1 MKITYFADT
10 DTALLEFSSA
20 RVVSTREI
28 ARDVLVDLDAR
39 GKPVSITIEHARRA
53 HPGRPAPVAGRRV
66 PRQARNQLKARP
78 RAAT

>member
-28 ARDVLVDLDAR
+28 ARDVIVDLDAR
-39 GKPVSITIEHARRA
+39 GRPVSLTIEHARRES
-53 HPGRPAPVAGRRV
+53 PGRRSRAFPGVRPSRGPAP
-66 PRQARNQLKARP
+66 
-78 RAAT
+78 

>member
-28 ARDVLVDLDAR
+28 ARDVIVDLDAR
-39 GKPVSITIEHARRA
+39 GRPVSLTIEHARRA
-53 HPGRPAPVAGRRV
+53 KRGRPARVAGPQV
-66 PRQARNQLKARP
+66 PRLSRP
-78 RAAT
+78 